1 MPKITDRN
9 QLIAELPPL
18 TNLIKGSL
26 LCYHHE
32 GCRCHPKGRYGPYC
46 YLSVNQDG
54 KTKMRKLDNDQVP
67 NIRQALKNYQRWWKT
82 CLRIFEINTQ
92 LTLSKKED

>member
-32 GCRCHPKGRYGPYC
+32 GCRCHPKGRYGPYWR
-46 YLSVNQDG
+46 LSVKQGNR
-54 KTKMRKLDNDQVP
+54 TKMYQLSDHQVP
-67 NIRQALKNYQRWWKT
+67 EIRQALKNYQRWRKT
-82 CLRIFEINTQ
+82 CLRIIEMNTQ
-92 LTLSKKED
+92 LTFSKKED